1 MIKKKL
7 LSLAMAGTIG
17 LTTLASPTV
26 LAKAAPSTVSEF
38 DTLISD
44 LTSEQNEASNK
55 LAKLQK
61 EIKENEAE
69 AESLVAE
76 MEETKELLE
85 KLQNEIE
92 DLNLVIDLREAHL
105 EDQARALQ
113 IMGESGNIVNFVLNA
128 DSLNDVVGRI
138 DVVSTLISS
147 NKQTLAQ
154 QEEDKAQVE
163 AKENETVKKQEE
175 QNKIAGKLEAN
186 KNALAER
193 QAEQESMLA
202 SIAAEKSKAKEERST
217 LVAQAE
223 AAEQRRKELE
233 TARTVS
239 ASASSDE
246 VTTASSTESSAASST
261 ASSTA
266 SSSSASSK
274 AKTETPAAPKAP
286 AANGGSVVSIAHSL
300 TGTPYSYSGTTPAAF
315 DCSGY
320 TSYVFNQAG
329 RSLPRTAAGQYS
341 ATTRISQ
348 SQAQP
353 GDLVFFSQGGGI
365 DHVGIYLGGGSFIG
379 SQTSTGVA
387 VSTINSGY
395 WSNYVAGFG
404 R

>member
-1 MIKKKL
+1 
-7 LSLAMAGTIG
+7 
-17 LTTLASPTV
+17 
-26 LAKAAPSTVSEF
+26 
-38 DTLISD
+38 
-44 LTSEQNEASNK
+44 
-55 LAKLQK
+55 
-61 EIKENEAE
+61 
-69 AESLVAE
+69 
-76 MEETKELLE
+76 
-85 KLQNEIE
+85 
-92 DLNLVIDLREAHL
+92 
-105 EDQARALQ
+105 
-113 IMGESGNIVNFVLNA
+113 
-128 DSLNDVVGRI
+128 
-138 DVVSTLISS
+138 
-147 NKQTLAQ
+147 
-154 QEEDKAQVE
+154 
-163 AKENETVKKQEE
+163 
-175 QNKIAGKLEAN
+175 GKLEAN

-202 SIAAEKSKAKEERST
+202 SIAAEKAEAKEERST

-223 AAEQRRKELE
+223 AAEQRRRELE
-233 TARTVS
+233 TTRTVS
-239 ASASSDE
+239 ASSSSDE
-246 VTTASSTESSAASST
+246 VTTASSTESSAASS
-261 ASSTA
+261 AST
-266 SSSSASSK
+266 SSK
-274 AKTETPAAPKAP
+274 AKTETPTAPKAP
-286 AANGGSVVSIAHSL
+286 AANGGSIVSIAHSL

-320 TSYVFNQAG
+320 TSYVFRQAG

>member
-69 AESLVAE
+69 AEKLVAE

-85 KLQNEIE
+85 NLQNEIE
-92 DLNLVIDLREAHL
+92 DLNLVIKLREEHL

-261 ASSTA
+261 ASS
-266 SSSSASSK
+266 SSASSK

>member
-7 LSLAMAGTIG
+7 LPLAVAGTIG
-17 LTTLASPTV
+17 LTTLASPTL
-26 LAKAAPSTVSEF
+26 LAKAAPATISEY

-44 LTSEQNEASNK
+44 LTSEENEVSNK

-69 AESLVAE
+69 AEKLVAE

-85 KLQNEIE
+85 NLQNEIE
-92 DLNLVIDLREAHL
+92 DLNLVIKLREEHL

-163 AKENETVKKQEE
+163 AKENETIKKQEE

-202 SIAAEKSKAKEERST
+202 SIAAEKSDAKEERNT

-223 AAEQRRKELE
+223 AAEQRRQELE
-233 TARTVS
+233 AARTVS
-239 ASASSDE
+239 ASSESDE
-246 VTTASSTESSAASST
+246 VTTASSSSTAESAESSAST
-261 ASSTA
+261 R
-266 SSSSASSK
+266 SK
-274 AKTETPAAPKAP
+274 AKKETPAPKVP

-300 TGTPYSYSGTTPAAF
+300 TGVPYSYSGTTPAAF

-320 TSYVFNQAG
+320 TSYVFRQAG

-341 ATTRISQ
+341 ATTRISK

-365 DHVGIYLGGGSFIG
+365 DHVGIYLGGGNFIG

>member
-1 MIKKKL
+1 MEETNEMIKKKL

-17 LTTLASPTV
+17 LTTLASPTL

-38 DTLISD
+38 DSLISD

-69 AESLVAE
+69 AEKLIAE
-76 MEETKELLE
+76 MEETKELLQN
-85 KLQNEIE
+85 LQNEIE
-92 DLNLVIDLREAHL
+92 DLNLVIELREEHL
-105 EDQARALQ
+105 EEQARALQ
-113 IMGESGNIVNFVLNA
+113 IMGESGNIVNFVVNA

-138 DVVSTLISS
+138 DVVSTLLSS

-163 AKENETVKKQEE
+163 EKKNETIKKQEE

-193 QAEQESMLA
+193 QAEQESLLA
-202 SIAAEKSKAKEERST
+202 SIASEKAEAKEERNT

-223 AAEQRRKELE
+223 AAEQRRQELE
-233 TARTVS
+233 SARTVA
-239 ASASSDE
+239 ASSSSDE
-246 VTTASSTESSAASST
+246 VTT
-261 ASSTA
+261 
-266 SSSSASSK
+266 SSSSASSTASADSSSSTAK
-274 AKTETPAAPKAP
+274 AETSAEPKAP
-286 AANGGSVVSIAHSL
+286 AANSGSVVSIAHSL

-315 DCSGY
+315 DCSGF
-320 TSYVFNQAG
+320 TSYVFKQAG

-348 SQAQP
+348 SQAKP
-353 GDLVFFSQGGGI
+353 GDLIFFSQGGGI